1 MCLICN
7 FQVETVLKT
16 HPAVE
21 NICAFGDSYRN
32 FIVAV
37 VVTSKPY
44 MYKVAKKL
52 EIAVDYKQLLDD
64 VNIKQLILKELISHG
79 KKNGLEKI
87 EIPKDIALVT
97 DEWTPESG
105 LITSSFKVKRKQIQ
119 NHYQNVIDRMYLEG
133 LKG

>member
-1 MCLICN
+1 M
-7 FQVETVLKT
+7 LKT

-21 NICAFGDSYRN
+21 NICAFGDSYRT

-52 EIAVDYKQLLDD
+52 EIAVNYKHLLDD
-64 VNIKQLILKELISHG
+64 VNIKLFILKELISHG
-79 KKNGLEKI
+79 ENNGLKDI

-133 LKG
+133 LKR

>member
-1 MCLICN
+1 M
-7 FQVETVLKT
+7 LKT

-21 NICAFGDSYRN
+21 NICAFGDSYRT

-52 EIAVDYKQLLDD
+52 EIAVNYKHLLDD
-64 VNIKQLILKELISHG
+64 VNIKLFILKELISHG
-79 KKNGLEKI
+79 ENNGLKKI

-119 NHYQNVIDRMYLEG
+119 NHYQNVIDRMYLE
-133 LKG
+133 

>member
-1 MCLICN
+1 M
-7 FQVETVLKT
+7 LKT

-21 NICAFGDSYRN
+21 NICAFGDSYQT

-52 EIAVDYKQLLDD
+52 GIAVDYKQLLDD
-64 VNIKQLILKELISHG
+64 VSIKQLILRELISHG
-79 KKNGLEKI
+79 KKNGLENI
-87 EIPKDIALVT
+87 EIPKDIVLVT

-119 NHYQNVIDRMYLEG
+119 NHYQNVIDDMYLEG
-133 LKG
+133 KKI